1 MAAADFDRAF
11 ESYLR
16 ARLPG
21 SGVAAA
27 TPRELDAASTVQ
39 VDGLIIATGVP
50 AARHLACIELM
61 VTAASG
67 ADERWGIECG
77 DAPAE
82 DVISALKLGQR
93 VVITGTPAVSWSAH
107 RLVIRSLVRQ
117 SDGFVWRLPG

>member
-27 TPRELDAASTVQ
+27 TPRELDARSTVQ

-82 DVISALKLGQR
+82 DVISALKLGSESSSQER
-93 VVITGTPAVSWSAH
+93 LRSRGAH
-107 RLVIRSLVRQ
+107 T
-117 SDGFVWRLPG
+117 VW